1 MMGRITPLRMMAT
14 LVVAVM
20 LLAAG
25 IASTPVFAAP
35 AQADPISDNFDA
47 MIAGAKA
54 AMLIDPHQ
62 AIAKAQA
69 ARVVAN
75 RISPAQRAAAIATTQ
90 WLQGEA
96 YLRLDDAAR
105 AGPLIKQALSAVANA
120 RVPGKLNGD
129 ILLSLGGYHTA
140 IADVAKA
147 LDDYQRAH
155 NIFRDIGETR
165 SRAVAL
171 LSIAYLY
178 QEAKDY
184 PNALKYYD
192 QARDVYRGDPNLLL
206 TIYNNRGN
214 ALKEIGRY
222 AEAEAQFREAL
233 TLARTLGSPNQVAR
247 VLRNIARSQIMSGRT
262 AEAEKTIAQGF
273 ALGRLGGQAS
283 TASEQFW
290 GIAAQAAL
298 QRGELEKARVLIE
311 RSFALGEDGNTLGTR
326 EGHETA
332 YNIYRKLGD
341 DKNALVHLEA
351 LKKLDDKTSQLAAS
365 TNTALAAARFDFANQ
380 ELKIT
385 KLQRDEAK
393 RTAEFERSRA
403 RTQLFIF
410 VGASVVSVVIVAM
423 LGFGLV
429 TIRRS
434 RNEVRAANVDLADTN
449 SALAKALAAKTEFLA
464 TTSHEIR
471 TPLNG
476 ILGMTQVMLADRA
489 LGETIRDRIGVVHS
503 AGVTMR
509 ALVDDILDVAKMET
523 GNLTI
528 EQAPF
533 DLRATLT
540 DLSRMWQEQA
550 QAKGLAFSLDLAEC
564 PQWITGDAARLR
576 QVAFNLL
583 SNALKFTDTGMVTLR
598 AGESAGPDG
607 ALLTIAISDTGIG
620 IPADKQELIF
630 ESFRQADGGTTRKF
644 GGTGLGLSICRNLA
658 RAMNGDV
665 TVDSAEGQGATF
677 TLTLPLLRAAA
688 PQEQVVAVEVNGNA
702 LLIVDRN
709 PITRAMLRA
718 ILAPRAGSVE
728 FAGSLDEAS
737 GRVSAGG
744 VVLVLVDDATAKAS
758 EDLGAELTALA
769 RNAKSAGAETVML
782 WTGLD
787 DAQREEL
794 GATGVGRIIAKPIA
808 GPALAAALYPVKTC
822 DDIAPNHLATQ
833 AA

>member
-1 MMGRITPLRMMAT
+1 MGRIISSRT
-14 LVVAVM
+14 LVSF
-20 LLAAG
+20 LAALMLVTG
-25 IASTPVFAAP
+25 IVASPIAAAQQPVSSAP
-35 AQADPISDNFDA
+35 ASFEA
-47 MIAGAKA
+47 MIADAKA
-54 AMLIDPHQ
+54 AMLVDPHQ
-62 AIAKAQA
+62 TIAKAQA
-69 ARVVAN
+69 ARSIAGRLPAAERPVAV
-75 RISPAQRAAAIATTQ
+75 ATIQ

-96 YLRLDDAAR
+96 YLRLDDTAH
-105 AGPLIKQALSAVANA
+105 AGPLIQQALAAVSGT
-120 RVPGKLNGD
+120 RRPTKLNGD

-140 IADVAKA
+140 IADVANA

-171 LSIAYLY
+171 LSIALLY

-192 QARDVYRGDPNLLL
+192 QARDVYRGDPQLLL

-233 TLARTLGSPNQVAR
+233 TLAKSMGSPTQVAR
-247 VLRNIARSQIMSGRT
+247 VLRNIARSQIMSGHIAN
-262 AEAEKTIAQGF
+262 AEQTITQGF
-273 ALGRLGGQAS
+273 ALGRQGSEGAAA
-283 TASEQFW
+283 TEQFW

-298 QRGELEKARVLIE
+298 QRGDLVKARTLIE
-311 RSFALGEDGNTLGTR
+311 RSFAAGDDGNTLGAR

-341 DKNALVHLEA
+341 DKQALVHLEA

-380 ELKIT
+380 ELKIA
-385 KLQRDEAK
+385 KLQRDEAQ
-393 RTAEFERSRA
+393 RTVEFERSRA

-410 VGASVVSVVIVAM
+410 VGAAVVTVVIVTM
-423 LGFGLV
+423 LGFGLI

-434 RNEVRAANVDLADTN
+434 RNEVRAANVDLAHTN

-476 ILGMTQVMLADRA
+476 ILGMTQVMLADRT
-489 LGETIRDRIGVVHS
+489 LGEALRDRIGVVHG
-503 AGVTMR
+503 AGITMR

-528 EQAPF
+528 EQAVF

-550 QAKGLAFSLDLAEC
+550 QGKGITFALDLTDC
-564 PQWITGDAARLR
+564 PQWVEGDAARLR

-583 SNALKFTDTGMVTLR
+583 SNALKFTEAGTVTLR
-598 AGESAGPDG
+598 AAEAAGADG
-607 ALLTIAISDTGIG
+607 PRLKIEVCDTGIG
-620 IPADKQELIF
+620 IAADKHELIF

-658 RAMNGDV
+658 RAMGGDV
-665 TVDSAEGQGATF
+665 TVVSAPGQGATF
-677 TLTLPLLRAAA
+677 TLLLPLIRAAA
-688 PQEQVVAVEVNGNA
+688 PEAVTAEEQAETGA

-709 PITRAMLRA
+709 PITRAMLRTM
-718 ILAPRAGSVE
+718 LEPRAGTVLFAASV
-728 FAGSLDEAS
+728 DEAVE
-737 GRVSAGG
+737 RIAVGG
-744 VVLVLVDDATAKAS
+744 IALVLADEGTVKTAEDVDAALAMLAHTASAAGAATA
-758 EDLGAELTALA
+758 L
-769 RNAKSAGAETVML
+769 L
-782 WTGLD
+782 WAGLD
-787 DAQREEL
+787 DSQRDRL
-794 GATGVGRIIAKPIA
+794 AATGIATIIAKPIA
-808 GPALAAALYPVKTC
+808 GPALAALLYPMEAC
-822 DDIAPNHLATQ
+822 DDLAPNHLATH

>member
-1 MMGRITPLRMMAT
+1 MGRITPLRMMVT
-14 LVVAVM
+14 
-20 LLAAG
+20 LLAAALLAGG
-25 IASTPVFAAP
+25 IGA
-35 AQADPISDNFDA
+35 AQALAADSRPDPSLRFDA
-47 MIAGAKA
+47 MIADAKS
-54 AMLIDPHQ
+54 AMLVDPHQ
-62 AIAKAQA
+62 AIDKAREAQAVAEHLPAERRAVAVAKA
-69 ARVVAN
+69 R
-75 RISPAQRAAAIATTQ
+75 
-90 WLQGEA
+90 WLQGEG
-96 YLRLDDAAR
+96 YLRLDDTAH
-105 AGPLIKQALSAVANA
+105 AGPLIKDALAAAAMTRKPTQLS
-120 RVPGKLNGD
+120 GD
-129 ILLSLGGYHTA
+129 ILLSLGGYHTS
-140 IADVAKA
+140 IANVAGA

-155 NIFRDIGETR
+155 NIFRDIGDTR
-165 SRAVAL
+165 SRAKAL
-171 LSIAYLY
+171 LYIALLY
-178 QEAKDY
+178 QEAKDNQ
-184 PNALKYYD
+184 NALKYFD
-192 QARDVYRGDPNLLL
+192 QARDIYRGDPNLLL

-214 ALKEIGRY
+214 ALKELGRY
-222 AEAEAQFREAL
+222 AEAEAQFGDAL
-233 TLARTLGSPNQVAR
+233 TLARTMKSPALVAR
-247 VLRNIARSQIMSGRT
+247 VLSNIARSQIKSGRT

-273 ALGRLGGQAS
+273 ALGRLGGQSSAA
-283 TASEQFW
+283 TEQFW

-298 QRGELEKARVLIE
+298 QRGDLARARTLIE
-311 RSFALGEDGNTLGTR
+311 RSFAFGEDGNTLGTR

-341 DKNALVHLEA
+341 QKKALLHLEA
-351 LKKLDDKTSQLAAS
+351 LKRLEDKTWQSAAS

-385 KLQRDEAK
+385 KLQRDEAN

-403 RTQLFIF
+403 HTQLFIF
-410 VGASVVSVVIVAM
+410 VGAGVVSVIVVTM

-476 ILGMTQVMLADRA
+476 ILGMTQVMLADRG

-550 QAKGLAFSLDLAEC
+550 QAKGIAFSLDLADC
-564 PQWITGDAARLR
+564 PQWIAGDAARLR

-583 SNALKFTDTGMVTLR
+583 SNALKFTDAGSVILR
-598 AGESAGPDG
+598 AGEGTGPDG
-607 ALLTIAISDTGIG
+607 PQLTIAVDDTGIG
-620 IPADKQELIF
+620 IPADKHELIF

-658 RAMNGDV
+658 RAMQGDV
-665 TVDSAEGQGATF
+665 TVESAEGQGATF
-677 TLTLPLLRAAA
+677 TLRLPLTRAVA
-688 PQEQVVAVEVNGNA
+688 PPDVAVAAKSGSSA

-718 ILAPRAGSVE
+718 ILAPRAGSVA
-728 FAGSLDEAS
+728 FAGSLNEATD
-737 GRVSAGG
+737 RVTEGG
-744 VVLVLVDDATAKAS
+744 VALVLVDDATARTA
-758 EDLGAELTALA
+758 EDLDAALTALVHA
-769 RNAKSAGAETVML
+769 AAQAGTRTALL
-782 WTGLD
+782 WAGLD
-787 DAQREEL
+787 DAQRGKL
-794 GATGVGRIIAKPIA
+794 AVTGITEIFAKPIA

-822 DDIAPNHLATQ
+822 DDKAPNHLATQ

>member
-1 MMGRITPLRMMAT
+1 MGRITSLRMMAT
-14 LVVAVM
+14 FVAAAM
-20 LLAAG
+20 LATG
-25 IASTPVFAAP
+25 IASTPVHAAA
-35 AQADPISDNFDA
+35 AQPEPISANFDA
-47 MIAGAKA
+47 MITDAKA

-69 ARVVAN
+69 AQIVAD
-75 RISPAQRAAAIATTQ
+75 RMPSAQRSAAIATTR

-96 YLRLDDAAR
+96 YLRLDDAAH
-105 AGPLIKQALSAVANA
+105 AGPLIKQALSAVANDRA
-120 RVPGKLNGD
+120 PGKLNGD

-140 IADVAKA
+140 IANVASA

-171 LSIAYLY
+171 LSIALLY

-192 QARDVYRGDPNLLL
+192 QARDVYNGDPNLLL

-222 AEAEAQFREAL
+222 PEAEAQFREAL
-233 TLARTLGSPNQVAR
+233 TLARTMKNPAFIAR
-247 VLRNIARSQIMSGRT
+247 VLSNIARNQVMSGRT

-283 TASEQFW
+283 AASEQFW

-332 YNIYRKLGD
+332 YDIYRKLGD
-341 DKNALVHLEA
+341 QKNALLHLEA

-410 VGASVVSVVIVAM
+410 VGASVVSVVIVTM

-434 RNEVRAANVDLADTN
+434 RNEVRAANVDLAETN

-476 ILGMTQVMLADRA
+476 ILGMTQVMLADRE
-489 LGETIRDRIGVVHS
+489 LGGTIRDRIGVVHS

-528 EQAPF
+528 EQVPF
-533 DLRATLT
+533 DLGATLT

-550 QAKGLAFSLDLAEC
+550 QAKGLAFSLDLADC
-564 PQWITGDAARLR
+564 PQWIAGDAARLR

-583 SNALKFTDTGMVTLR
+583 SNALKFTDAGSITLR
-598 AGESAGPDG
+598 AAEGAGPDG
-607 ALLTIAISDTGIG
+607 PLLTIAIGDTGIG
-620 IPADKQELIF
+620 IPPDKHELIF

-665 TVDSAEGQGATF
+665 TLDSVEGQGATF
-677 TLTLPLLRAAA
+677 TLSLPLLRAAA
-688 PQEQVVAVEVNGNA
+688 PQEQTIVPEADGSA

-728 FAGSLDEAS
+728 FASSLEEVS

-744 VVLVLVDDATAKAS
+744 VALVLVDDATARAS
-758 EDLGAELTALA
+758 EDLGAALEILARAAQLAGSETAL
-769 RNAKSAGAETVML
+769 L
-782 WTGLD
+782 WAGLD
-787 DAQREEL
+787 DAQRDEL
-794 GATGVGRIIAKPIA
+794 AATGIARIIAKPIA

-822 DDIAPNHLATQ
+822 DDTAPNHLATQ

>member
-1 MMGRITPLRMMAT
+1 MGRIISSRT
-14 LVVAVM
+14 LVSF
-20 LLAAG
+20 LAALMLVTG
-25 IASTPVFAAP
+25 IVASPIAAAQQPVSSAP
-35 AQADPISDNFDA
+35 ASFEA
-47 MIAGAKA
+47 MIADAKA
-54 AMLIDPHQ
+54 AMLVDPHQ
-62 AIAKAQA
+62 TIAKAQA
-69 ARVVAN
+69 ARSIAGRLPAAERPVAV
-75 RISPAQRAAAIATTQ
+75 ATIQ

-96 YLRLDDAAR
+96 YLRLDDTAH
-105 AGPLIKQALSAVANA
+105 AGPLIQQALAAVSGT
-120 RVPGKLNGD
+120 RRPTKLNGD

-140 IADVAKA
+140 IADVANA

-171 LSIAYLY
+171 LSIALLY

-192 QARDVYRGDPNLLL
+192 QARDVYQGDPKLLL

-222 AEAEAQFREAL
+222 AEAETQFREAL
-233 TLARTLGSPNQVAR
+233 ALARTMNNVPMVGR
-247 VLRNIARSQIMSGRT
+247 VLSNIARSQIMSGHLNA
-262 AEAEKTIAQGF
+262 AEQTIAQGF
-273 ALGRLGGQAS
+273 ALGRGGGEAAAA
-283 TASEQFW
+283 TEQFW
-290 GIAAQAAL
+290 GIAAQAAF
-298 QRGELEKARVLIE
+298 QRGDLVKARTLIE
-311 RSFALGEDGNTLGTR
+311 RSFAGGDDGNTLGAR

-341 DKNALVHLEA
+341 DKQALVHLEA

-380 ELKIT
+380 ELKIA
-385 KLQRDEAK
+385 KLQRDEAQ
-393 RTAEFERSRA
+393 RTVEFERSRA

-410 VGASVVSVVIVAM
+410 VGAAVVTVVIVTM

-434 RNEVRAANVDLADTN
+434 RNEVRAANVDLAYTN

-464 TTSHEIR
+464 TTSREIR

-476 ILGMTQVMLADRA
+476 ILGMTQVMLADRT
-489 LGETIRDRIGVVHS
+489 LGETIRDRIGVVHG
-503 AGVTMR
+503 AGITMR

-528 EQAPF
+528 ERAPF
-533 DLRATLT
+533 DLRATIT

-550 QAKGLAFSLDLAEC
+550 EGKGIAFALDLTDC
-564 PQWITGDAARLR
+564 PHWIEGDAARLR

-583 SNALKFTDTGMVTLR
+583 SNALKFTEAGSVALR
-598 AGESAGPDG
+598 ATEAVGPG
-607 ALLTIAISDTGIG
+607 GPQLKIEVRDTGIG

-658 RAMNGDV
+658 RAMDGDV
-665 TVDSAEGQGATF
+665 AVDSAEGQGATF
-677 TLTLPLLRAAA
+677 TFVLPLIRASA
-688 PQEQVVAVEVNGNA
+688 PDVTIATERVETSA

-709 PITRAMLRA
+709 PITRAMLRTV
-718 ILAPRAGSVE
+718 LEPRAGAVL
-728 FAGSLDEAS
+728 FAGSIDEA
-737 GRVSAGG
+737 VEQIAAGG
-744 VVLVLVDDATAKAS
+744 IALAVVDDGTAKVEENVA
-758 EDLGAELTALA
+758 LALA
-769 RNAKSAGAETVML
+769 RLAQAAAEAGSATALL
-782 WTGLD
+782 WAGLD
-787 DAQREEL
+787 DAQRETFT
-794 GATGVGRIIAKPIA
+794 ATGIGTLVAKPIA
-808 GPALAAALYPVKTC
+808 GPALAALLYPVGAC
-822 DDIAPNHLATQ
+822 DDLAPNHLATN

>member
-1 MMGRITPLRMMAT
+1 MGRIIPLRFMVA
-14 LVVAVM
+14 LAVAVM
-20 LLAAG
+20 LASGIVVTPAIAAR
-25 IASTPVFAAP
+25 SQV
-35 AQADPISDNFDA
+35 DPMSANFDA
-47 MIAGAKA
+47 MIADAKA

-62 AIAKAQA
+62 AIDKAREAQA
-69 ARVVAN
+69 VAERLPIPRRAVAVATAR
-75 RISPAQRAAAIATTQ
+75 

-96 YLRLDDAAR
+96 YLRLDDTAH
-105 AGPLIKQALSAVANA
+105 AGPLIKDALATIAG
-120 RVPGKLNGD
+120 RLPPTKLSGD

-140 IADVAKA
+140 IANVASA

-171 LSIAYLY
+171 LSIALLY

-192 QARDVYRGDPNLLL
+192 QARDVYSGDPNLLL

-222 AEAEAQFREAL
+222 PEAEAQFREAL
-233 TLARTLGSPNQVAR
+233 ILARTMKNPALIAR
-247 VLRNIARSQIMSGRT
+247 VLSNIARNQVMSGQT

-283 TASEQFW
+283 AASEQFW

-298 QRGELEKARVLIE
+298 QRGELEKARMLIE

-341 DKNALVHLEA
+341 EKNALLHLEA

-410 VGASVVSVVIVAM
+410 VGASVVSVVIFAM

-583 SNALKFTDTGMVTLR
+583 SNALKFTDAGMVTVR
-598 AGESAGPDG
+598 AGESATPEG

-620 IPADKQELIF
+620 IPTDKHELIF

-658 RAMNGDV
+658 RAMKGDV
-665 TVDSAEGQGATF
+665 TVDSEEGKGATF

-688 PQEQVVAVEVNGNA
+688 PQEQAVAIETDGSA

-728 FAGSLDEAS
+728 FAGSLEEAS

-744 VVLVLVDDATAKAS
+744 VALVLVDDATARAS
-758 EDLGAELTALA
+758 EDLGAQLTMLA
-769 RNAKSAGAETVML
+769 RDAKGVGAETVLL
-782 WTGLD
+782 WAGLD
-787 DAQREEL
+787 DAQRDEL
-794 GATGVGRIIAKPIA
+794 AATGVGRIIAKPIA

-822 DDIAPNHLATQ
+822 DDTAPNHLATQ

>member
-1 MMGRITPLRMMAT
+1 MMGRTTSLRVMTALVAAAMLASG
-14 LVVAVM
+14 LVARPVVA
-20 LLAAG
+20 AT
-25 IASTPVFAAP
+25 SAP
-35 AQADPISDNFDA
+35 DPISSKFET
-47 MIAGAKA
+47 MIADAKA
-54 AMLIDPHQ
+54 TMLIDPHQ
-62 AIAKAQA
+62 TIIKAQA
-69 ARVVAN
+69 AQAVAGQ
-75 RISPAQRAAAIATTQ
+75 ISPAQRAAAIATAQ

-96 YLRLDDAAR
+96 YLRLDDTAHGGA
-105 AGPLIKQALSAVANA
+105 LIKQALSAVSKG
-120 RVPGKLNGD
+120 RSPSKLNGD

-140 IADVAKA
+140 IADVADA

-155 NIFRDIGETR
+155 NIFRDIGDTR

-184 PNALKYYD
+184 TNALKYYD
-192 QARDVYRGDPNLLL
+192 QARDVFRGDPKLLL

-214 ALKEIGRY
+214 ALKEVKRY
-222 AEAEAQFREAL
+222 GEAEAQFREAL
-233 TLARTLGSPNQVAR
+233 ALARTLGSASQVAV
-247 VLRNIARSQIMSGRT
+247 VLRNIARSQIMSGHT

-273 ALGRLGGQAS
+273 ALGRLGGQGAAA
-283 TASEQFW
+283 TEQFW

-298 QRGELEKARVLIE
+298 QRGALEKARTLIE
-311 RSFALGEDGNTLGTR
+311 RSFALGADGNTLGTR

-332 YNIYRKLGD
+332 YNVYRRLGD
-341 DKNALVHLEA
+341 QKNALVHLEA

-365 TNTALAAARFDFANQ
+365 MNTALAAARFDFANQ

-385 KLQRDEAK
+385 KLQRDEERRK
-393 RTAEFERSRA
+393 AEFERSRA
-403 RTQLFIF
+403 QTQLFIF
-410 VGASVVSVVIVAM
+410 VGASVVSVVIVTM

-434 RNEVRAANVDLADTN
+434 RNEVRAANVDLANTN

-476 ILGMTQVMLADRA
+476 ILGMTQVMLADRG

-523 GNLTI
+523 GNLTL
-528 EQAPF
+528 EEAPF

-550 QAKGLAFSLDLAEC
+550 QAKGLVFELDLGAC
-564 PQWITGDAARLR
+564 PQWIAGDSARLR

-583 SNALKFTDTGMVTLR
+583 SNALKFTDTGSVTLR
-598 AGESAGPDG
+598 AGEAAGPDG
-607 ALLTIAISDTGIG
+607 PMLTIAVADTGIG
-620 IPADKQELIF
+620 VASDKHELIF

-644 GGTGLGLSICRNLA
+644 GGTGLGLAICRNLA
-658 RAMNGDV
+658 RAMKGDV
-665 TVDSAEGQGATF
+665 TVTSVEGQGATF
-677 TLTLPLLRAAA
+677 TLALPLLRVEAPREQAA
-688 PQEQVVAVEVNGNA
+688 VAESGERA

-709 PITRAMLRA
+709 PISRAMLRA

-737 GRVSAGG
+737 DRVAAGG
-744 VVLVLVDDATAKAS
+744 IALVLVDDATAKTS
-758 EDLGAELTALA
+758 EDVDTALA
-769 RNAKSAGAETVML
+769 MLVRAAAQAGAGTAIL
-782 WTGLD
+782 WAGLD
-787 DAQREEL
+787 DARHAEL
-794 GATGVGRIIAKPIA
+794 AAIGVARIIAKPIA
-808 GPALAAALYPVKTC
+808 GPALAATLYPAKTC
-822 DDIAPNHLATQ
+822 DDKAPNHLATQ

>member
-1 MMGRITPLRMMAT
+1 MGRFSYSRKLAS
-14 LVVAVM
+14 LVAV
-20 LLAAG
+20 LLLTGG
-25 IASTPVFAAP
+25 IGATPCTAAP
-35 AQADPISDNFDA
+35 ATPVVSAASFKA
-47 MIAGAKA
+47 MIDDAKA
-54 AMLIDPHQ
+54 AMLVDPHQ
-62 AIAKAQA
+62 TIAKAQA
-69 ARVVAN
+69 ARVVAE
-75 RISPAQRAAAIATTQ
+75 RLPAAQRAAAIATTQ

-96 YLRLDDAAR
+96 YLRLDDKIH
-105 AGPLIKQALSAVANA
+105 AGPLIQQALAAVAGA
-120 RVPGKLNGD
+120 RSPTKLNGD

-140 IADVAKA
+140 ITDVAAA

-171 LSIAYLY
+171 LYIALLY
-178 QEAKDY
+178 QEAKDWT
-184 PNALKYYD
+184 NALKYYD
-192 QARDVYRGDPNLLL
+192 QVRDVYHGEPQLLQQ
-206 TIYNNRGN
+206 IYNNRGN

-233 TLARTLGSPNQVAR
+233 ALARTMKNPVLIAR
-247 VLRNIARSQIMSGRT
+247 VLSNIARSQIKSGHLDA
-262 AEAEKTIAQGF
+262 AEQTIAQGF
-273 ALGRLGGQAS
+273 AVGRGGGEAAAA
-283 TASEQFW
+283 TEQFW
-290 GIAAQAAL
+290 GIAAQAAF
-298 QRGELEKARVLIE
+298 QRGDLQKARTLIE
-311 RSFALGEDGNTLGTR
+311 RSFAHSDDSSLSTR

-332 YNIYRKLGD
+332 YAIYRKLGD
-341 DKNALVHLEA
+341 EKKALIHLEA
-351 LKKLDDKTSQLAAS
+351 FKKFDDKTSELAAS
-365 TNTALAAARFDFANQ
+365 ANTALAASRFDFANQ

-385 KLQRDEAK
+385 KLQRDEERRK
-393 RTAEFERSRA
+393 AEFERTRA
-403 RTQLFIF
+403 QTQLFIF
-410 VGASVVSVVIVAM
+410 VGLGVVTVVIVTM

-434 RNEVRAANVDLADTN
+434 RNEVRAANVDLATTN
-449 SALAKALAAKTEFLA
+449 SALGKALAAKTEFLA

-523 GNLTI
+523 GNLTL
-528 EQAPF
+528 EEAPF

-550 QAKGLAFSLDLAEC
+550 QAKGLVFELDLAAC
-564 PQWITGDAARLR
+564 PQWIAGDSARLR

-583 SNALKFTDTGMVTLR
+583 SNALKFTDSGSVTLR
-598 AGESAGPDG
+598 AGEAVGPAGP
-607 ALLTIAISDTGIG
+607 LLTIAVGDTGIG
-620 IPADKQELIF
+620 ISPDKHELIF

-658 RAMNGDV
+658 RAMKGEV

-677 TLTLPLLRAAA
+677 TLTLPLMRVDA
-688 PQEQVVAVEVNGNA
+688 PVGEVVATESGDGA

-709 PITRAMLRA
+709 PISRAMLRA
-718 ILAPRAGSVE
+718 ILAPRAGNVL

-737 GRVSAGG
+737 ERVAAGG
-744 VVLVLVDDATAKAS
+744 IAFVLVDDATAKTA
-758 EDLGAELTALA
+758 EDLAAALGALVRAAE
-769 RNAKSAGAETVML
+769 NAGAGMAIL
-782 WTGLD
+782 WAGLD
-787 DAQREEL
+787 DAQRAAL
-794 GATGVGRIIAKPIA
+794 AAAGMARVIAKPIA
-808 GPALAAALYPVKTC
+808 GPALAAALYPAKTC
-822 DDIAPNHLATQ
+822 DDKAPNHLATQ